1 LKRIGIL
8 GGTFNP
14 PHIGHLIIA
23 NEIKYALDL
32 DEVRLIPTASPPH
45 KAADKD
51 VTAHQRLHM
60 VELAVE
66 GAEGLA
72 VSSIEVEKGGV
83 SYSFDTISALKEREP
98 GADFYFIIG
107 ADMVDLLP
115 TWHKIDELVQ
125 LVTFIGV
132 NRPGALGET
141 PYPVKFISI
150 PEIDLSSTFLRARL
164 AEGGTVKF
172 LTPPKVE
179 SFIRQEGLYGSNAV
193 EI

>member
-1 LKRIGIL
+1 MKRIGIL

-45 KAADKD
+45 KAADKE
-51 VTAHQRLHM
+51 VTAHQRLRM

-72 VSSIEVEKGGV
+72 ASSIEVEKGGV
-83 SYSFDTISALKEREP
+83 SYSYDTISALKEREP
-98 GADFYFIIG
+98 EADFYFIIG
-107 ADMVDLLP
+107 TDMVDLLP

-132 NRPGALGET
+132 NRPGSLGET

-172 LTPPKVE
+172 LTPPEVE
-179 SFIRQEGLYGSNAV
+179 SFIRQEGLYGSNTA
-193 EI
+193 EM

>member
-1 LKRIGIL
+1 MKRIGIL

-51 VTAHQRLHM
+51 VTAHQRLRM
-60 VELAVE
+60 VELATE
-66 GAEGLA
+66 GAEGLMA
-72 VSSIEVEKGGV
+72 SSVEVEKGGV
-83 SYSFDTISALKEREP
+83 SYSYDTISALKEMEP
-98 GADFYFIIG
+98 EADFFFIIG

-132 NRPGALGET
+132 NRPGSL
-141 PYPVKFISI
+141 
-150 PEIDLSSTFLRARL
+150 
-164 AEGGTVKF
+164 
-172 LTPPKVE
+172 
-179 SFIRQEGLYGSNAV
+179 
-193 EI
+193 

>member
-1 LKRIGIL
+1 MKRIGIL

-51 VTAHQRLHM
+51 VTAHQRLRM
-60 VELAVE
+60 VELATE
-66 GAEGLA
+66 GAEGLMA
-72 VSSIEVEKGGV
+72 SSVEVEKGGV
-83 SYSFDTISALKEREP
+83 SYSYDTISALKEMEP
-98 GADFYFIIG
+98 EADFFFIIG

-132 NRPGALGET
+132 NRPGSLGET
-141 PYPVKFISI
+141 PYPVKFVSI

-172 LTPPKVE
+172 LTPPNVE
-179 SFIRQEGLYGSNAV
+179 SFIREEGLYGSSAV
-193 EI
+193 EN

>member
-1 LKRIGIL
+1 MKRIGIL

-45 KAADKD
+45 KTADKD
-51 VTAHQRLHM
+51 VTALQRLKM

-66 GAEGLA
+66 GAEGLTA
-72 VSSIEVEKGGV
+72 SSFEVDKGGV
-83 SYSFDTISALKEREP
+83 SYSYDTISALKEIEP
-98 GADFYFIIG
+98 ETEFFFIIG

-125 LVTFIGV
+125 IVTFIGV
-132 NRPGALGET
+132 NRPGAHGET
-141 PYPVKFISI
+141 PYPVTFISI
-150 PEIDLSSTFLRARL
+150 PEIDLSSTVIRDRL
-164 AEGGTVKF
+164 AEGGTIRF
-172 LTPPKVE
+172 LTPPKVD
-179 SFIRQEGLYGSNAV
+179 SYIRQEGLYGSSASQK
-193 EI
+193 

>member
-1 LKRIGIL
+1 MKRIGIL

-23 NEIKYALDL
+23 NEIKYALEL

-66 GAEGLA
+66 GVEGLIA
-72 VSSIEVEKGGV
+72 SSIEVDKGGV
-83 SYSFDTISALKEREP
+83 SYSYDTISALKEIEP
-98 GADFYFIIG
+98 EAEFFFIIG

-132 NRPGALGET
+132 NRPGSLGET
-141 PYPVKFISI
+141 PYPVKFITI
-150 PEIDLSSTFLRARL
+150 PEIDLSSTILRERL
-164 AEGGTVKF
+164 AEGGTIKF
-172 LTPPKVE
+172 LTPPNVE
-179 SFIRQEGLYGSNAV
+179 SFIRQEGLYGSSGV
-193 EI
+193 EN

>member
-1 LKRIGIL
+1 MKRIGIL

-45 KAADKD
+45 KTADKD
-51 VTAHQRLHM
+51 VTALQRLRM

-66 GAEGLA
+66 GTEGLTA
-72 VSSIEVEKGGV
+72 SSFEVDKGGV
-83 SYSFDTISALKEREP
+83 SYSYDTISALKEIEP
-98 GADFYFIIG
+98 EAEFFFIIG

-115 TWHKIDELVQ
+115 TWHRIDELVQ
-125 LVTFIGV
+125 IVSFIGV
-132 NRPGALGET
+132 NRPGSAGET
-141 PYPVKFISI
+141 PYPVTFISI
-150 PEIDLSSTFLRARL
+150 PEIDLSSTIIRARI
-164 AEGGTVKF
+164 AEGGTIKF

-179 SFIRQEGLYGSNAV
+179 SYISQEGLYGFSAF
-193 EI
+193 EK